1 MSFFHRLDELFGI
14 DNAFSGTY
22 WYTSEGGA
30 IMILIQFP
38 DRETEIKGLAIL
50 MSRFSGKVLRGG
62 LHIVPEP
69 ALDVLTAEK
78 IPYSVKGPATYEH
91 EMAALRGDAAA
102 TIQ

>member
-1 MSFFHRLDELFGI
+1 MV
-14 DNAFSGTY
+14 
-22 WYTSEGGA
+22 
-30 IMILIQFP
+30 LIEFP

-69 ALDVLTAEK
+69 ALESLAAAH
-78 IPYSVKGPATYEH
+78 IPYTVKGPATYEH
-91 EMAALRGDAAA
+91 EVAALRGDAAP